1 MKRISTAH
9 RIYFFAVCSF
19 GLFVGGMG
27 YLAPEL
33 ISWAVP
39 LTPPPLHARTVASL
53 YLAGG
58 TMMLL
63 AGLAQDARQVRLP
76 TVVATIWT
84 GSLGI
89 VTLLYLDQFDTALR
103 STWFWFFAYSV
114 YPVAGVYFILRF
126 RRGPTSGERAPL
138 PRMNRVLLGVLGAFA
153 LAVSLLLLFLPGVMV
168 NVWPWKLSLMLAQ
181 IYGGPLMGLAV
192 IALLMTTA
200 DKEECFIS
208 AVGISMFP
216 VLALAASLM
225 HLNLF
230 APWAVSSVIWF
241 SCLGIASLAG
251 AFVLMGIAARK
262 DSSRKGKQ

>member
-1 MKRISTAH
+1 MNRISIAH

-27 YLAPEL
+27 YFKPEL

-39 LTPPPLHARTVASL
+39 LTPPPLHARTIASL

-63 AGLAQDARQVRLP
+63 AGLAQEAKQVRLP

-89 VTLLYLDQFDTALR
+89 VTLFYLDRFDTALR

-114 YPVAGVYFILRF
+114 YPVAGVYFILRL
-126 RRGPTSGERAPL
+126 RKGRTSGERTPL
-138 PRMNRVLLGVLGAFA
+138 PALNRVLLGVLGAFA
-153 LAVSLLLLFLPGVMV
+153 LAVSLLLLFMPGYMV
-168 NVWPWKLSLMLAQ
+168 SVWPWKLSLMLAQ
-181 IYGGPLMGLAV
+181 IYGGPLLGLAV
-192 IALLMTTA
+192 IALLMTAA
-200 DKEECFIS
+200 DKDECFIS
-208 AVGISMFP
+208 AVGIAMFP

-230 APWAVSSVIWF
+230 KPLELSSVIWF
-241 SCLGIASLAG
+241 ASLGIASLAG
-251 AFVLMGIAARK
+251 AFVLTGVASRK
-262 DSSRKGKQ
+262 ENSRKG